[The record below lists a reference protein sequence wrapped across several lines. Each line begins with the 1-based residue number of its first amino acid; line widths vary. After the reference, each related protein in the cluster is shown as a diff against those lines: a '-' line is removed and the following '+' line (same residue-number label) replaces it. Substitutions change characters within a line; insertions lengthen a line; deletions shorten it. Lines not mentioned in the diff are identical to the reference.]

1 MASDRAMR
9 TSLDD
14 SDAEKILKINIPA
27 DATPETLFN
36 CSIAQMRSNP
46 QYEKIMPNRQIIM
59 DIFNASKG
67 IDKLRVKARRRH

>member
-14 SDAEKILKINIPA
+14 SDAEKIFKINIPA

-36 CSIAQMRSNP
+36 YSIAQIRSNP

-59 DIFNASKG
+59 YIFSAPRG
-67 IDKLRVKARRRH
+67 IDKLRVKARRRY